1 MFCNIA
7 LLKMV
12 PTSEKTITNKFQII
26 ISQSHVINSKSTA
39 QLTKTSRGVWVRLY
53 EAVWSWAIELNE
65 VERLRLS
72 LSLLADRIFTW
83 YCQTLNVHN
92 LTISTW
98 ISKINVPF
106 LNYLTEISEYLLN
119 IIRMHLLQFLS
130 YVFFLINN
138 STKILIEIEND

>member
-72 LSLLADRIFTW
+72 LSLLAGRIFTW

-119 IIRMHLLQFLS
+119 THAALTVSELC
-130 YVFFLINN
+130 FFFF
-138 STKILIEIEND
+138 